1 MAMGLNGK
9 IFVGLIALFVGIAP
23 TFAGSPPSVEA
34 CLKVDD
40 FRDGSNAVTLCMA
53 AEQEPRLDD
62 HTKALV
68 LKKHGDALYWAARV
82 VEAGLLYNKALELDP
97 KNVDIRLMKARV
109 LRRTNNLE
117 ASYKATMEVLSD
129 EPENPTALY
138 DAGLVWAAAGEN
150 DKALAFYEATLKVD
164 PKHVLAR
171 VGVADY
177 YQYTAGQPDRV
188 LKEYEA
194 ILELGKD
201 ALNQTKSIGSSR
213 LESKDF
219 YLWVASQRV
228 GLLSDANRPEDAT
241 KALEPLIAEYPNEP
255 YLRVQHSKILIIE
268 RHFDDA
274 VTEAQQANK
283 ECLAKFDNSLCDEG
297 LLTEVQALSA
307 AGKHEQSVSAGQRI
321 VAGAYDPY
329 TKSEAFYYL
338 GFSKQR
344 LGKNKEAADD
354 FLKSVDA
361 YPPQSQVLL
370 TALSQNGYYEGE
382 NTDPMSDRVKT
393 ALEAC
398 MIDPECL

>member
-1 MAMGLNGK
+1 MGLNVK
-9 IFVGLIALFVGIAP
+9 IVGGMFALLVGVAPAIASSTP
-23 TFAGSPPSVEA
+23 KTEA
-34 CLKVDD
+34 CLKADD
-40 FRDGSNAVTLCMA
+40 FRDGSNTVTLCMA
-53 AEQEPRLDD
+53 AENETRLAN

-68 LKKHGDALYWAARV
+68 FKKHADALYWAARV
-82 VEAGLLYNKALELDP
+82 VEAGLLYDKALELDP
-97 KNVDIRLMKARV
+97 KDTDTRLMKARV

-117 ASYKATMEVLSD
+117 ASYKATMEVLSE
-129 EPENPTALY
+129 EPENTTALY

-164 PKHVLAR
+164 PNHVLAR

-188 LKEYEA
+188 LKEYEE
-194 ILELGKD
+194 ILALGKD

-228 GLLSDANRPEDAT
+228 GQLSDANRPEDAA
-241 KALEPLIAEYPNEP
+241 KALEPLIVEYPNEP
-255 YLRVQHSKILIIE
+255 YLRVQHSKILIIKS
-268 RHFDDA
+268 HFDEA
-274 VTEAQQANK
+274 AAEAQQANK
-283 ECLAKFDNSLCDEG
+283 ECLVKFDNSLCDEG

-307 AGKHEQSVSAGQRI
+307 AKKYEQSVSAGQLI
-321 VAGAYDPY
+321 VTGAYDPY

-382 NTDPMSDRVKT
+382 IADPMSERVKT